1 MKNNKIGVIKGTEKI
16 RSFEDLLILTD
27 FDKEL
32 LDVFESSKKKKSDFK
47 VVIKPN
53 MMVFTNRKKH
63 EVVVTDKELVENLI
77 DHIRE
82 MGFEDIAVCEAQN
95 DVGKM
100 LKNHNVKFIADQIGY
115 KPGGRYKI
123 VDLTLESKPYKYEYI
138 NKHGKIKRWK
148 DVVGKTW
155 KEADFRITFAK
166 CKTHEH
172 DWMTLGIKNVYG
184 CFPHPG
190 KVSRYHIKYE
200 IFTVTAYSIR
210 NFPIHFSFIDAWV
223 GSDRFQG
230 YKIPHP
236 QHLKMLFGG
245 KDAVAVDM
253 EVFKRAG
260 FDTHKSKILQET
272 VRQINNGN
280 FPEYI
285 VEGDKDTM
293 FNQITDWEN
302 VDDEVVAGIDI
313 LEEVYL
319 AWGIINLAPA
329 GMLIDYKLFPPKNII
344 YRIAVWFM
352 KFLYKILKH
361 TKLFKKYYQRRNN
374 E

>member
-1 MKNNKIGVIKGTEKI
+1 
-16 RSFEDLLILTD
+16 
-27 FDKEL
+27 
-32 LDVFESSKKKKSDFK
+32 
-47 VVIKPN
+47 
-53 MMVFTNRKKH
+53 
-63 EVVVTDKELVENLI
+63 
-77 DHIRE
+77 
-82 MGFEDIAVCEAQN
+82 
-95 DVGKM
+95 
-100 LKNHNVKFIADQIGY
+100 
-115 KPGGRYKI
+115 
-123 VDLTLESKPYKYEYI
+123 
-138 NKHGKIKRWK
+138 
-148 DVVGKTW
+148 
-155 KEADFRITFAK
+155 
-166 CKTHEH
+166 
-172 DWMTLGIKNVYG
+172 
-184 CFPHPG
+184 
-190 KVSRYHIKYE
+190 
-200 IFTVTAYSIR
+200 
-210 NFPIHFSFIDAWV
+210 
-223 GSDRFQG
+223 
-230 YKIPHP
+230 
-236 QHLKMLFGG
+236 MLFGG